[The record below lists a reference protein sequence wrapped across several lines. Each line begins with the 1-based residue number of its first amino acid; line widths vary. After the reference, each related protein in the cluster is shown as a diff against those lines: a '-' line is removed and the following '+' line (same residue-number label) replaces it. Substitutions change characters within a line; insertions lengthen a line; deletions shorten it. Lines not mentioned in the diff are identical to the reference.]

1 MKLQVRYWNDNIPR
15 LNKIQKGDWIDLA
28 LAQDITLHKGEF
40 RLLPLGVS
48 IRLPEGYEALV
59 APRSSTCKKFG
70 IIQANSIGV
79 IDESYHGDNDQW
91 MMPVVALR
99 DTNLIKGTRICQFR
113 IIKHQPDLEIEEVES
128 LGNDNRGGFGSTGN

>member
-1 MKLQVRYWNDNIPR
+1 M
-15 LNKIQKGDWIDLA
+15 
-28 LAQDITLHKGEF
+28 
-40 RLLPLGVS
+40 
-48 IRLPEGYEALV
+48 

-128 LGNDNRGGFGSTGN
+128 LGDDNRGGFGSTGN